1 MFYFSYHDVALFDLG
16 RFSCLVCTE
25 NKVSKEVAKAEMRGN
40 RVRGARVRNAD
51 VIGGSCTVKK
61 LLQCK

>member
-1 MFYFSYHDVALFDLG
+1 
-16 RFSCLVCTE
+16 
-25 NKVSKEVAKAEMRGN
+25 VAKAEMRGN